1 MCKINKFI
9 RNAPE
14 NVVLN
19 IFKYYHMFTFSSTLN
34 QIPVKGTLMRMENY
48 QNLPGSL
55 DSPYLSWQN
64 ESNMLLYLPDIS
76 HILYNLHNCN
86 CCKRH
91 QSKKPS
97 SYWKFVNQE
106 NLDQINIMND
116 SDDEYDYYDDYHD
129 EYNNEYNDEYDDND
143 LNKNNCKCTCRQMI
157 RMIYRYHPDS
167 ISY

>member
-19 IFKYYHMFTFSSTLN
+19 IFKYYHMFTFRSIIDE
-34 QIPVKGTLMRMENY
+34 IPVKGTLKRMKNY
-48 QNLPGSL
+48 EKLLDLL
-55 DSPYLSWQN
+55 DSSHLSWQN

-76 HILYNLHNCN
+76 HILYNLHNCK

-91 QSKKPS
+91 QMKKPN
-97 SYWKFVNQE
+97 SYWKFINQK
-106 NLDQINIMND
+106 NLDQINIIND
-116 SDDEYDYYDDYHD
+116 SDDEYDND
-129 EYNNEYNDEYDDND
+129 NNHLF
-143 LNKNNCKCTCRQMI
+143 LNNSNCKCTCRQMI
-157 RMIYRYHPDS
+157 RMIYRFHPDS

>member
-19 IFKYYHMFTFSSTLN
+19 IFKYYHMITFSGTLN
-34 QIPVKGTLMRMENY
+34 QIPVKGTLRRMENY
-48 QNLPGSL
+48 QKLPDSL
-55 DSPYLSWQN
+55 ESPYLSWQN

-86 CCKRH
+86 CCERH
-91 QSKKPS
+91 QRKKPN

-116 SDDEYDYYDDYHD
+116 SYDEYDDEYDYDDEYHD
-129 EYNNEYNDEYDDND
+129 EYDEND
-143 LNKNNCKCTCRQMI
+143 LNKSNCKCTCRQMI

>member
-19 IFKYYHMFTFSSTLN
+19 IFKYYHMITFSSTLN

-91 QSKKPS
+91 QSKKPRLCQFFTS
-97 SYWKFVNQE
+97 K
-106 NLDQINIMND
+106 
-116 SDDEYDYYDDYHD
+116 
-129 EYNNEYNDEYDDND
+129 
-143 LNKNNCKCTCRQMI
+143 
-157 RMIYRYHPDS
+157 
-167 ISY
+167 